1 MAESEP
7 QIKWSAQYSVGSNP
21 RSKQLPGDKILLPPS
36 ALEALLSASA
46 NAAAES
52 SRRDLPAYDPYN
64 SATYSAYR
72 QAESQYQDQRHQ
84 LPYPLTFR
92 LVNPENGRVV
102 HAGIREFSA
111 EDDETVL
118 SPFLVEALGL
128 SSATENNVTEE
139 EGLENGGDAATHKI
153 TVHVKALPK
162 GTFVKLRPLEP
173 GYDPDDWKALLE
185 QHLRQEYTT
194 LTNGEV
200 LVVPG
205 GRGKDGKREE
215 FRFLI
220 DGFKPEEAD
229 GVCIV
234 DTDLEVDIE
243 ALNEEQAR
251 ETMKR
256 IAAKMAKAP
265 GTDEGSSSGG
275 ELDLFNP
282 KEGQI
287 LPGDYIDYELTS
299 WNKSLPLELELVG
312 DDDEDEVDLIV
323 NPVSALQQAKPR
335 IDEHVFADFDGRP
348 TKKIRLDPTNVELE
362 NAESLYVTVHAYA
375 RSTPQSNGNAEE
387 HQPGQTR
394 HFTLRARH
402 IDGDTKM
409 NDEPANS
416 QEEPPNPEEVR
427 CKNCGQW
434 VPQRTLMLHENFCLR
449 NNVLCPK
456 GCGQVFQKRSPEFQN
471 HWHCP
476 HDSSYGNTTLAQEKH
491 NELMHPPSVLR
502 CAECSTAETFST
514 VPSLAQHRTSTCPAK
529 LILCRFCHLIVPQE
543 GDPDVPNA
551 EALLS
556 GMTPHELLDGGRTTE
571 CHMCAKIVRL
581 RDMDTHLKSHEL
593 DKLDRPMP
601 HPCRNVNCGR
611 TMDTCAKNGD
621 TRAGSR
627 MGQGAGNDLGLCSVC
642 YGPLYVSLHDPE
654 GKAMRRRIER
664 RYLQQ
669 LVTGCGKAWC
679 RNEFCKV
686 GRQARDMPANIT
698 MKDAIPMVK
707 PVLDSLARGET
718 DSSLHFC
725 VDEASQVRRGLAEML
740 AVDETVGFGKGGYSF
755 EWCLGALEAEKGDL
769 EGARKWLS
777 DWAPTRSEERR

>member
-1 MAESEP
+1 MR
-7 QIKWSAQYSVGSNP
+7 WSAQFTVTDSH
-21 RSKQLPGDKILLPPS
+21 RSKQLPGDKILLPQS
-36 ALEALLSASA
+36 ALENLLAASA

-111 EDDETVL
+111 EEDEAVL
-118 SPFLVEALGL
+118 SPFLLEALGIVV
-128 SSATENNVTEE
+128 STERNGNGSEHEQGNGDTLDRKVT
-139 EGLENGGDAATHKI
+139 I
-153 TVHVKALPK
+153 HVQELPK
-162 GTFVKLRPLEP
+162 GTFVKLRPLEA

-205 GRGKDGKREE
+205 GRGVGGRKEE
-215 FRFLI
+215 FRFLV
-220 DGFKPEEAD
+220 DGFKPEGTD
-229 GVCIV
+229 GICIV

-243 ALNEEQAR
+243 ALNEEQAK

-256 IAAKMAKAP
+256 IAEKLTTAP
-265 GTDEGSSSGG
+265 GTEQGSSAGG

-287 LPGDYIDYELTS
+287 VPGDYVDYELTS
-299 WNKSLPLELELVG
+299 WNKALPLEIELTG
-312 DDDEDEVDLIV
+312 EDDEDEVDLIV
-323 NPVSALQQAKPR
+323 NTVSATQRAKPR
-335 IDEHVFADFDGRP
+335 IDEHVLADFDGRP
-348 TKKIRLDPTNVELE
+348 SKRIRLEPTNVELDG
-362 NAESLYVTVHAYA
+362 AESLAVSVYAYA
-375 RSTPQSNGNAEE
+375 PSTTEANGHA
-387 HQPGQTR
+387 PGQLR
-394 HFTLRARH
+394 RFTLRARH
-402 IDGDTKM
+402 VDADEKM
-409 NDEPANS
+409 ANGAT
-416 QEEPPNPEEVR
+416 ETIEVPPNPDEAR

-449 NNVLCPK
+449 NNILCTK
-456 GCGQVFQKRSPEFQN
+456 GCGQVFPKSSPEFQA

-476 HDSSYGNTTLAQEKH
+476 HDTAYGNTALALDKH
-491 NELMHPPSVLR
+491 SSLCHPPEVLR
-502 CAECSTAETFST
+502 CTECSTAETFSST
-514 VPSLAQHRTSTCPAK
+514 PSLARHRTSTCPSK

-556 GMTPHELLDGGRTTE
+556 GMTPHELADGARTTE
-571 CHMCAKIVRL
+571 CHMCNKIVRL

-593 DKLDRPMP
+593 DRLDRPTP
-601 HPCRNVNCGR
+601 QPCRNINCGR
-611 TMDTCAKNGD
+611 TMDTCAHNGD
-621 TRAGSR
+621 TRAGFR

-642 YGPLYVSLHDPE
+642 YGPLYVSMHDPE

-669 LVTGCGKAWC
+669 LVTGCGKPWC
-679 RNEFCKV
+679 RNEFCKI
-686 GRQARDMPANIT
+686 GLKARDLPANIT
-698 MKDAIPMVK
+698 MKDGMPMVK
-707 PVLDSLARGET
+707 PILESLSRGELA
-718 DSSLHFC
+718 SPLHFC
-725 VDEASQVRRGLAEML
+725 VDEGSQKRRVLAELL
-740 AVDETVGFGKGGYSF
+740 AADETVGFGKGGYSF
-755 EWCLGALEAEKGDL
+755 GWCLGALEAEKGDL
-769 EGARKWLS
+769 DTARKWLQ